1 MKWFRITLF
10 LLALPVLV
18 TLFAWWIG
26 DDPGEVLIR
35 RGDVVVEMSLVTS
48 LVALLLLGLLLWSI
62 VVIARWP
69 LRFWLR
75 GARRRGRQRF
85 FDGLLCLLSG
95 RPIRAEQ
102 QMLKAGQMPSLR
114 VSAWMIAHAAAHARG
129 DRQRESELL
138 TELSRV
144 PATAKLSIELRARNE
159 LQDGRAGTAIEL
171 LTPLDQQGQL
181 SPHGARVFAEALAMR
196 GRTRETLALLPRIE
210 QSRQMPDAEWQRLES
225 RLLARA
231 VAETTDAI
239 NLHSLWS
246 DLNRDQKRLPD
257 VALAY
262 ARRAVQL
269 NLIAQA
275 ATELEATLGHG
286 WSASVVIAYGL
297 LPTDAKAPPR
307 LRTAEAWLERQPH
320 DAALLLT
327 LGRLARQER
336 HWIKNED
343 YLRRALAFDGGTA
356 LASEIW
362 EELGRSYAEQG
373 DAERAARALGNA
385 LGMQHGETPH
395 KLIGKHNAEDLLA
408 PLPVAE
414 ERDAMGI
421 PRLPTHKLS

>member
-1 MKWFRITLF
+1 MKWFRLTLV
-10 LLALPVLV
+10 LLALPVVVSL
-18 TLFAWWIG
+18 LAWWIG

-35 RGDVVVEMSLVTS
+35 RGDVVAEMSLVTAIV
-48 LVALLLLGLLLWSI
+48 LALMALMVGWL
-62 VVIARWP
+62 VIAIVRWP

-114 VSAWMIAHAAAHARG
+114 LSAWMVAHAAAHARG
-129 DRQRESELL
+129 DRQREGEILAELG
-138 TELSRV
+138 RA
-144 PATAKLSIELRARNE
+144 PATARLSIELRARNE

-181 SPHGARVFAEALAMR
+181 SPHGARVFAEALAQR

-210 QSRQMPDAEWQRLES
+210 QSRQMPDAEWRRLES

-257 VALAY
+257 VVLAY

-269 NLIAQA
+269 NLIPQA

-286 WSASVVIAYGL
+286 WSPSVVIAYGL
-297 LPTDAKAPPR
+297 LPTDPKAPPR
-307 LRTAEAWLERQPH
+307 LRTAEAWLERQSQ

-343 YLRRALAFDGGTA
+343 YLRRALAHDAGGQ
-356 LASEIW
+356 LAAQVW

-373 DAERAARALGNA
+373 DAERAARALANA
-385 LGMQHGETPH
+385 LGMQHGEKPQ
-395 KLIGKHNAEDLLA
+395 KLIGKHHAEDLLA

-421 PRLPTHKLS
+421 PRLPSRA

>member
-1 MKWFRITLF
+1 MKWFRIALM

-18 TLFAWWIG
+18 ALLAWWIG

-35 RGDVVVEMSLVTS
+35 RGNVVTEMTLATAMVG
-48 LVALLLLGLLLWSI
+48 LALIALLLSLVWMLL
-62 VVIARWP
+62 RWP

-95 RPIRAEQ
+95 RPVRSEQ
-102 QMLKAGQMPSLR
+102 QMLKASQMRSLR
-114 VSAWMIAHAAAHARG
+114 LSALMVAHSAAHARG
-129 DRQRESELL
+129 DRKREAELL
-138 TELSRV
+138 TELARA
-144 PATAKLSIELRARNE
+144 PATSKLSIELRARNE
-159 LQDGRAGTAIEL
+159 LHDGRAGTAIEL

-196 GRTRETLALLPRIE
+196 GRTRETLSLLPRIL
-210 QSRQMPDAEWQRLES
+210 QSRQMPDAEWLKFES
-225 RLLARA
+225 RLLALA
-231 VAETTDAI
+231 VTETTDAI

-275 ATELEATLGHG
+275 ATELEATLKHG
-286 WSASVVIAYGL
+286 WSSSVVIAYGV
-297 LPTDAKAPPR
+297 LPTDPKAPPR
-307 LRTAEAWLERQPH
+307 LHTAEAWLEHHGH
-320 DAALLLT
+320 DPALLLS

-336 HWIKNED
+336 QWIKNED
-343 YLRRALAFDGGTA
+343 YLRRALVQEDSRH
-356 LASEIW
+356 LASEVW

-385 LGMQHGETPH
+385 LGAQQGEKPQ
-395 KLIGKHNAEDLLA
+395 KLIGKHHADDLMA

-421 PRLPTHKLS
+421 PRLPQRS

>member
-1 MKWFRITLF
+1 MKWFRIALAM
-10 LLALPVLV
+10 LALPVLV
-18 TLFAWWIG
+18 ALLAWWIG
-26 DDPGEVLIR
+26 DDPGEVMIR
-35 RGDVVVEMSLVTS
+35 RGNLVAEMSLATAFIG
-48 LVALLLLGLLLWSI
+48 LLLTALLLWLV
-62 VVIARWP
+62 VVIIRWP
-69 LRFWLR
+69 VRFWMR

-102 QMLKAGQMPSLR
+102 QMLKAGQMRSLHL
-114 VSAWMIAHAAAHARG
+114 SALMVAHAAAHARG
-129 DRQRESELL
+129 DRKREAELL
-138 TELSRV
+138 TDLARA
-144 PATAKLSIELRARNE
+144 PATARLSTELRARNE
-159 LQDGRAGTAIEL
+159 LQEGRAGTAIEL

-181 SPHGARVFAEALAMR
+181 SPHGARIFVEALAMR
-196 GRTRETLALLPRIE
+196 GRTRETLSLLPRIL
-210 QSRQMPDAEWQRLES
+210 QSRQMPDADWLRFES
-225 RLLARA
+225 RLLALA

-269 NLIAQA
+269 NLIPQA
-275 ATELEATLGHG
+275 ATELEATLKHG
-286 WSASVVIAYGL
+286 WSSSVVVAYGL
-297 LPTDAKAPPR
+297 LPTDPKAPPR
-307 LRTAEAWLERQPH
+307 LRTAEGWLELQPQ
-320 DAALLLT
+320 DPALLLT

-343 YLRRALAFDGGTA
+343 YLRRALAQEDSKRF
-356 LASEIW
+356 ASEIW

-385 LGMQHGETPH
+385 LGMQHGEPPH
-395 KLIGKHNAEDLLA
+395 KLIGRHYNDDLLA
-408 PLPVAE
+408 PLTVVE

-421 PRLPTHKLS
+421 PRLPARN

>member
-1 MKWFRITLF
+1 MKWFRTVLV
-10 LLALPVLV
+10 LLAVPVLV
-18 TLFAWWIG
+18 ALVAWWFG
-26 DDPGEVLIR
+26 DEPGEVSIR
-35 RGDVVVEMSLVTS
+35 RGTTIVEMSLATAIIGLSV
-48 LVALLLLGLLLWSI
+48 LLFLLWLSWAL
-62 VVIARWP
+62 VRWP
-69 LRFWLR
+69 FRFWLR

-85 FDGLLCLLSG
+85 ADGLLCLLSG

-102 QMLKAGQMPSLR
+102 QMMRAGQLRSLR
-114 VSAWMIAHAAAHARG
+114 LPALMVAQAAAHARG
-129 DRQRESELL
+129 DRVRESELL
-138 TELSRV
+138 GELSRA

-171 LTPLDQQGQL
+171 LTPLEQQGQL

-196 GRTRETLALLPRIE
+196 GRTRETLALLPLILR
-210 QSRQMPDAEWQRLES
+210 SRQMPDSKWLGFES

-231 VAETTDAI
+231 VAETSDAI

-269 NLIAQA
+269 NLIPQA
-275 ATELEATLGHG
+275 ATELEATLKHG
-286 WSASVVIAYGL
+286 WSSSVVIAYGL
-297 LPTDAKAPPR
+297 LPTDPKAPPR
-307 LRTAEAWLERQPH
+307 LRTAEGWLELQPR
-320 DAALLLT
+320 DPALLLT

-336 HWIKNED
+336 QWIKNED
-343 YLRRALAFDGGTA
+343 YLRRALAADGGGL
-356 LASEIW
+356 LASELW

-373 DAERAARALGNA
+373 DAERAARALSNA
-385 LGMQHGETPH
+385 LAVQHGDKPQG
-395 KLIGKHNAEDLLA
+395 LFGKHHADDLLA

-421 PRLPTHKLS
+421 PRLPSHH